1 MHMSSNSESVVTDEF
16 KKVIHDFVN
25 DLRATFPEYDPLINK
40 WWKPASSFDRIENE
54 EERTAAKELSY
65 TNSTKFLFEFCKKK
79 LPPRFFDILYQNE
92 DMYKE
97 GSDIDTEFLPHIHF
111 KDLWSFDITQTTRDT
126 IWKYLQLIL
135 FSIVGKMDNSDM
147 FGDTAKLFE
156 GIGEEEFKSKLEETM
171 MKMQEMFD
179 STPTSPSDDGDASGN
194 ASETKNP
201 TINIPNAEEM
211 HEHISGMLDGKLGK
225 LAKEIAEETA
235 NDLNMDMENVTDMK
249 GVFSNLVKN
258 PTKLMGLVK
267 NVGDKIDTKIKS
279 GELKESELIAEATEL
294 MNKMKG
300 MPGMGDIQSMLNK
313 MGMGGMGNMAGMA
326 GAKLNMGAMEA
337 QLNRNM
343 KTAKMKERFREKA
356 EANRVMREKMA
367 SQVPATTTESLAE
380 APQREEQLIALF
392 NTEEKALRTPRGA
405 PPQAQATQ
413 QVQPSNKNK
422 KKKSKK

>member
-1 MHMSSNSESVVTDEF
+1 
-16 KKVIHDFVN
+16 
-25 DLRATFPEYDPLINK
+25 
-40 WWKPASSFDRIENE
+40 
-54 EERTAAKELSY
+54 
-65 TNSTKFLFEFCKKK
+65 
-79 LPPRFFDILYQNE
+79 
-92 DMYKE
+92 
-97 GSDIDTEFLPHIHF
+97 
-111 KDLWSFDITQTTRDT
+111 
-126 IWKYLQLIL
+126 
-135 FSIVGKMDNSDM
+135 
-147 FGDTAKLFE
+147 
-156 GIGEEEFKSKLEETM
+156 M

-179 STPTSPSDDGDASGN
+179 STPTSPSDDGDATGN

-201 TINIPNAEEM
+201 TIHIPNAEEM

-380 APQREEQLIALF
+380 AQQREEQLIALF